1 MSGQS
6 SPKIE
11 GRPQKEITEIKKI
24 KTEEITTEFDMFL
37 LINEALLNGVEKEG
51 EQESDLDIRDGF
63 VDTLGSTGKEI
74 IELFQREVDELEI
87 SKGAKIALKTL
98 SKLVLGY
105 KKFKKVKTK
114 LKIC

>member
-1 MSGQS
+1 MSGQF

-24 KTEEITTEFDMFL
+24 KIEKITAEFDMFL
-37 LINEALLNGVEKEG
+37 LINEALLNGVE
-51 EQESDLDIRDGF
+51 QESDLDITDGF

-74 IELFQREVDELEI
+74 IEPFQGEVDELEI

-105 KKFKKVKTK
+105 KKFEKVKTK
-114 LKIC
+114 LKFC

>member
-37 LINEALLNGVEKEG
+37 LINEALLNGVENEG

-74 IELFQREVDELEI
+74 IELFKEKSTS
-87 SKGAKIALKTL
+87 SKFRRVQK
-98 SKLVLGY
+98 
-105 KKFKKVKTK
+105 
-114 LKIC
+114 

>member
-24 KTEEITTEFDMFL
+24 KTEEITAEFDMFL

-51 EQESDLDIRDGF
+51 EQESDLDITDGF

-74 IELFQREVDELEI
+74 IEPFLRRSRRARNSEGCKNSTENTE
-87 SKGAKIALKTL
+87 
-98 SKLVLGY
+98 
-105 KKFKKVKTK
+105 
-114 LKIC
+114 